1 MNLRLR
7 EKSQGHCHTSQVA
20 EVRLGLRLM
29 LLTWARRWKLCPS
42 KHMKET
48 RAVDLGRGDPGSM
61 NLAFRLPEGL
71 CGPKGHSGKLQG
83 NAGEADFSL
92 TSGRSFHPSWPEV

>member
-1 MNLRLR
+1 M
-7 EKSQGHCHTSQVA
+7 
-20 EVRLGLRLM
+20 
-29 LLTWARRWKLCPS
+29 
-42 KHMKET
+42 
-48 RAVDLGRGDPGSM
+48 SM

-92 TSGRSFHPSWPEV
+92 TSRRSFHPSWPEV